1 MHLDHVTIRTR
12 DLRATRSLF
21 LTVFDLEEGKRP
33 LAIRRIVVARSPGRL
48 AMSVA
53 GIHPFELAPTTH
65 PIARCSN

>member
-33 LAIRRIVVARSPGRL
+33 LAIRRISVTDPLVAS
-48 AMSVA
+48 
-53 GIHPFELAPTTH
+53 
-65 PIARCSN
+65 